1 MSEVVV
7 VGAGPAGVAAAVAA
21 AQAGAQVTLI
31 EEQNRPGGQY
41 FKQPGAACDPQHF
54 PPSLAANIR
63 QGRELLAGLH
73 LPNIHLRC
81 GTLVWDVTPERTLRL
96 YTLPG
101 APGESDNVQPSTS
114 NLQRSTFNVKPFS
127 EALQA
132 KRLIIAAGAYERVM
146 PFPGWTLPG
155 VMTVGAA
162 QLLLKG
168 QGLLAGRRLLL
179 AGTGPLLQLAG
190 LQLLEAGA
198 EVAAIVELQARRQ
211 FLSGAAS
218 FWGQWDKVSQA
229 LSHRQQLSR
238 AGVPL
243 KYAHAVVRAF
253 GQQEVSGAV
262 VAKVDGKGR
271 PLAGTEE
278 SLAVDTICLNFGF
291 IPATELTRLA
301 GCRQRFDPHFGCL
314 ATETNDQMETSQA
327 GIFAVGEVR
336 GIGGV
341 DVALLEGAIAG
352 AAAAGQLGYR
362 ADETSSEREN
372 QARAAKWRQAR
383 KLVAALGTMFPL
395 KPGLCSLAQGEV
407 VVCRCEEV
415 TAGAIRTAVRA
426 GATQLNDLK
435 AWTRVGMGR
444 CQGRVC
450 GSIAAQIVAQE
461 ANIPVAA
468 VGDFTARP
476 PLKPV
481 PLGVIAGPAPES
493 EALEWEDHVTQYGFI
508 RNADER

>member
-1 MSEVVV
+1 VSEVVV
-7 VGAGPAGVAAAVAA
+7 VGAGPAGVAAAVTA

-31 EEQNRPGGQY
+31 EEQSRPGGQY
-41 FKQPGAACDPQHF
+41 FKQPAAAGDGRHF
-54 PPSLAANIR
+54 PPTLAANIR
-63 QGRELLAGLH
+63 QGRELLAGLE

-101 APGESDNVQPSTS
+101 APRESDNIQPSM
-114 NLQRSTFNVKPFS
+114 FNVEPFS
-127 EALQA
+127 EELQA

-168 QGLLAGRRLLL
+168 QGLLAGQRLLL

-198 EVAAIVELQARRQ
+198 EIAAIVELQARRQ
-211 FLSGAAS
+211 FLSRAAS
-218 FWGQWDKVSQA
+218 FWGHWDKVSQA

-243 KYAHAVVRAF
+243 KYGHAVIRAL
-253 GQQEVSGAV
+253 GPRQVSGAV
-262 VAKVDGKGR
+262 VAKVDGSGR

-278 SLAVDTICLNFGF
+278 NLAVDTICLNFGF
-291 IPATELTRLA
+291 MPATELTRLA

-341 DVALLEGAIAG
+341 DVALLEGTIAG
-352 AAAAGQLGYR
+352 ATAARQLGYR
-362 ADETSSEREN
+362 AGETTSEREN
-372 QARAAKWRQAR
+372 ESRDAKWRQAR
-383 KLVAALGTMFPL
+383 SVVEALGSIFAV
-395 KPGLCSLAQGEV
+395 KPGLCSLAQDEV

-426 GATQLNDLK
+426 GATHLNDLK

-444 CQGRVC
+444 CQGRIC
-450 GSIAAQIVAQE
+450 GPIAAQIVAQE
-461 ANIPVAA
+461 AGIPVAA
-468 VGDFTARP
+468 AGDFTARP

-481 PLGVIAGPAPES
+481 PLGLIAGPPPES
-493 EALEWEDHVTQYGFI
+493 EAPEWEDHVTRYGYV
-508 RNADER
+508 REKTKAVS